1 MVDVMFINNKYKS
14 WYDSIIQKAKVRNL
28 SGYKEKHHI
37 LPRCLGGKDNKKN
50 LAILTAREHFI
61 VHMLLCKFTKGQAKR
76 SMLYAF
82 KCMCYYKKDG
92 RDYKINSR
100 IAQKLRSELKFS
112 PEHIENL
119 RKSHIGKK
127 FSDETKRKMSL
138 AQRNISEQIRLK
150 IGKFHKGNK
159 YNLGKKASKETKQ
172 KLSEIRKQ
180 LIWVNNNIQ
189 SKRIKKDE
197 LQNYLNIGYKL
208 GRDKNYLTK
217 EYSLKMSKLTQS
229 YWDRRSA

>member
-1 MVDVMFINNKYKS
+1 MIDNIILASKS
-14 WYDSIIQKAKVRNL
+14 AIR
-28 SGYKEKHHI
+28 
-37 LPRCLGGKDNKKN
+37 KK
-50 LAILTAREHFI
+50 ISEE
-61 VHMLLCKFTKGQAKR
+61 M
-76 SMLYAF
+76 
-82 KCMCYYKKDG
+82 
-92 RDYKINSR
+92 
-100 IAQKLRSELKFS
+100 KLR
-112 PEHIENL
+112 
-119 RKSHIGKK
+119 IG
-127 FSDETKRKMSL
+127 
-138 AQRNISEQIRLK
+138 Q
-150 IGKFHKGNK
+150 FHKGNK

-217 EYSLKMSKLTQS
+217 EYSLKMSKLAQS